1 MTFALQSTTYQ
12 PSQIDEVLTLAGVTT
27 AAALTKDRKGVEYIN
42 APFAFDI
49 ETSSFRRGEEKLSVM
64 YVWQFG
70 INGFSIVGRTWKE
83 FVTMLQ
89 RVASRLE
96 LNAKKKLIVYVHNL
110 SFEFQFIRRL
120 FSWVKVFSI
129 DLRKPIYA
137 LTSLYIEFRCSYL
150 LSGYSLADLGK
161 QLHKYQTE
169 KAVGELDYTLTRHTE
184 TPLTEKELHYAIQD
198 INVVLCYIQELI
210 EERGGIHKIPLTK
223 TGFVRRFVR
232 NECFYIKKAGQKT
245 KTNWEYISTIREL
258 QIQNVDE
265 FRALERAF
273 VGGFTHANAEYTNEV
288 LNDVSSF
295 DFTSSYPF
303 VMVSEMF
310 PMSRGVLIEVKTKEQ
325 LDFLIGKYCC
335 IFDVELTNV
344 FAAQTQ
350 DNPISR
356 SKCFVCENAVE
367 NNGRIVAASKIA
379 FTTTNV
385 DWIIIRNFYTW
396 ERLRVGKMYCY
407 KKEYLPTPFVFSILK
422 LYEQKTK
429 LKGVTGS
436 EKEYMQAKEMLNS
449 CYGMCVTN
457 PLREEFTY
465 LDDVWDIQQKTLD
478 EKKEAL
484 FKYNTSKNRFLF
496 YPWGVFV
503 TAYARRNLF
512 TGIIEAGDDYV
523 YSDTD
528 SIKLKNAQNH
538 ALYFEMY
545 NEQAG
550 KKLKRACLFHGIP
563 FEMCEPQTIKG
574 TTKPLGVWDYEG
586 TYTRFKTLGAKRYM
600 VQDGNEYNL
609 TVSGVDKKAA
619 IPYLLK
625 EYGEKN
631 IFDAFTNYLALPPQA
646 TGKKIHTYIDYKTSG
661 EIADYLGKVATFEE
675 ESGVNLEPTGYT
687 LNLSTMYL
695 DYLRGIRF
703 KE

>member
-1 MTFALQSTTYQ
+1 MTFALHNTIYT
-12 PSQIDEVLTLAGVTT
+12 PTQIDEVLLLAGVTT
-27 AAALTKDRKGVEYIN
+27 TAALVQDRKGVEYIN
-42 APFAFDI
+42 APCAFDI
-49 ETSSFRRGEEKLSVM
+49 ETSSFRRGDEKLATM
-64 YVWQFG
+64 YMWQFG
-70 INGFSIVGRTWKE
+70 INGFAIIGRTWEE
-83 FVTMLQ
+83 FTAMLQ
-89 RVASRLE
+89 RLSVRLN
-96 LNAKKKLIVYVHNL
+96 LNAKKKLLVYVHNL

-120 FSWVKVFSI
+120 FSWLKVFSI

-137 LTSLYIEFRCSYL
+137 LSSLYVEFRCSYL
-150 LSGYSLADLGK
+150 LSGYGLADLGR
-161 QLHKYQTE
+161 QLHKYKTS
-169 KAVGELDYTLTRHTE
+169 KAVGELDYELLRHTE
-184 TPLTEKELHYAIQD
+184 TTLTDKEKHYAIQD
-198 INVVLCYIQELI
+198 IFVVMCYIEELI
-210 EERGGIHKIPLTK
+210 EELDGAHNIPLTK

-232 NECFYIKKAGQKT
+232 NECFYIKGAGQKT
-245 KTNWEYISTIREL
+245 KPNWEYIRTIREL
-258 QIQNVDE
+258 QIQSLDE

-288 LNDVSSF
+288 LCDVSSY

-310 PMSRGVLIEVKTKEQ
+310 PMSKGVLVEVKNIRQFE
-325 LDFLIGKYCC
+325 FLISRYCC
-335 IFDVELTNV
+335 VFDVELINV

-385 DWIIIRNFYTW
+385 DWITIRNFYTW
-396 ERLRVGKMYCY
+396 GRLRVGRMYCY

-429 LKGVTGS
+429 LKGVVGS
-436 EKEYMQAKEMLNS
+436 EKEYLQSKEMLNS

-457 PLREEFTY
+457 PLREDYTY
-465 LDDVWDIQQKTLD
+465 TDGIWDIPAKTP
-478 EKKEAL
+478 EENKEAL
-484 FKYNTSKNRFLF
+484 FKYNMSKNRFLF

-512 TGIIEAGDDYV
+512 TGIIEAKDDYI

-538 ALYFEMY
+538 ELYFEMY
-545 NEQAG
+545 NEQAK
-550 KKLKRACLFHGIP
+550 KKLQRACAFHGLP
-563 FEMCEPQTIKG
+563 FEMCEPRTIKG
-574 TTKPLGVWDYEG
+574 KTKLLGVWDYEG

-600 VQDGNEYNL
+600 VQNGDDYSL
-609 TVSGVDKKAA
+609 TVSGVNKKDA
-619 IPYLLK
+619 IPFLLNM
-625 EYGEKN
+625 YGSKG
-631 IFDAFTNYLALPPQA
+631 IFDAFTNYLSLPPQA
-646 TGKKIHTYIDYKTSG
+646 TGKKVHTYIDYETSG
-661 EIADYLGKVATFEE
+661 EITDYLGNTSTFDEK
-675 ESGVNLEPTGYT
+675 SGVNLEPTGYT

-695 DYLRGIRF
+695 DYLRGIKF
-703 KE
+703 KD